1 MTKSDTH
8 NPVWLTQAMPAD
20 ERLRIAL
27 IDHALG
33 RMTAAM
39 WAELAPELVR
49 GVDTDTKDALEYTE
63 HELDDAKSE
72 RDDFEREADDLTTG
86 LKAVFGWLAKNPDAR
101 ASSARIALADLNPD
115 NNDPDDNDPD
125 DIGRAAERVLKGL
138 KS

>member
-1 MTKSDTH
+1 MTKPDAH
-8 NPVWLTQAMPAD
+8 NPAWLTQAVPAG

-72 RDDFEREADDLTTG
+72 RDDFEQETDDLTTG
-86 LKAVFGWLAKNPDAR
+86 LKAVFAWLAKNPDAR
-101 ASSARIALADLNPD
+101 SSSARIALAYL
-115 NNDPDDNDPD
+115 DPDDNAPD
-125 DIGRAAERVLKGL
+125 DIALAAERVLRGL